1 MEINNNIYICDVCN
15 HSFSSNSH
23 LVEHKRTAKFC
34 LKLQNKEKVQPS
46 DVFDNV
52 IKSLD
57 LLDMVFKVEPD
68 ADIRFLHY
76 DYLDCLDKEDYI
88 EVAYR
93 TNRGNMIWTNELA
106 PLLPDELLVYPLD
119 NTHQGIFTIGD
130 IKSKIT

>member
-1 MEINNNIYICDVCN
+1 MSTIFGVLKPGNIR
-15 HSFSSNSH
+15 SSD
-23 LVEHKRTAKFC
+23 EQF
-34 LKLQNKEKVQPS
+34 
-46 DVFDNV
+46 
-52 IKSLD
+52 
-57 LLDMVFKVEPD
+57 
-68 ADIRFLHY
+68 
-76 DYLDCLDKEDYI
+76 DKEDYI